1 MSKPRTIAEYPNRA
15 DDYDEAVSKSHVQNT
30 DTVLDE
36 GGDHEVTAED
46 IRGHVDSTENPHQVT
61 AGQVGAY
68 TKGEVGDLLDD
79 KADQSALNATNQA
92 VLDLDGRVD
101 TAEDEIQGLESSKA
115 DATNPI
121 FSGNTGLRTV
131 WDKII
136 NRYLLTIGGG
146 TGGGVVVELG
156 GATGNIDA
164 TGVIEGTGSFST
176 TRNSLRYEFVFVD
189 NPTYTRFTGI
199 GLHNSIYSARPVSYT
214 RDGETRRGIQFFG
227 TTLAYY
233 PTRLWFSGIVGQGQ
247 IVPNGYTADQV
258 TDITPLNYDSDFV
271 LDVQSPIITSG
282 TVTATEFI
290 TTSRVESDRENA
302 LSALDNIS
310 EWKKK
315 DGTIDYKKHYAYTPR
330 IIKDEKGK
338 VIEEI
343 PGLGLEK
350 RVAMLEKMVAELSG
364 KLQNSKS
371 QRK

>member
-15 DDYDEAVSKSHVQNT
+15 DDYDQAVSKSHDQNT

-92 VLDLDGRVD
+92 VSALDGRVD
-101 TAEDEIQGLESSKA
+101 TAEDDIQDLEEGKA
-115 DATNPI
+115 DANNPQ
-121 FSGNTGLRTV
+121 F
-131 WDKII
+131 
-136 NRYLLTIGGG
+136 
-146 TGGGVVVELG
+146 
-156 GATGNIDA
+156 
-164 TGVIEGTGSFST
+164 TGVFGYGQNV
-176 TRNSLRYEFVFVD
+176 RMRYDNAMPSSPVILIAQANHPDGVD
-189 NPTYTRFTGI
+189 TVG
-199 GLHNSIYSARPVSYT
+199 
-214 RDGETRRGIQFFG
+214 
-227 TTLAYY
+227 
-233 PTRLWFSGIVGQGQ
+233 GIVGYRRHSNTTNSFRLQFTAYAQYNASTAHAASSMTYKLDAGSYGN
-247 IVPNGYTADQV
+247 ISAEPISCTYEGKRYFAVRITGSPVPNGYVLKWVGRTVSNSPLIVSAD
-258 TDITPLNYDSDFV
+258 DISSIDSV
-271 LDVQSPIITSG
+271 GVGRTIYGQPVIVQG
-282 TVTATEFI
+282 TVTTTDII
-290 TTSRVESDRENA
+290 TQSRVESDRENA
-302 LSALDNIS
+302 LRALDNIS

-338 VIEEI
+338 VIEEV
-343 PGLGLEK
+343 PGLSMEK

-364 KLQNSKS
+364 ELQNSKT